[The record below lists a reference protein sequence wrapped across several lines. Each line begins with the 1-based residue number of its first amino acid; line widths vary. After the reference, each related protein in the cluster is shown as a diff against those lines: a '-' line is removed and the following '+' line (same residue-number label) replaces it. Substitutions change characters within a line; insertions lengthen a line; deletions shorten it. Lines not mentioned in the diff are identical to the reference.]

1 MTEEKEN
8 KLKLNLRKRD
18 GKNARPAVAKDEDDF
33 EENTEG
39 RTTIHLMVDGSKP
52 VFPGLMFPLPFASR
66 FMNST
71 MA

>member
-18 GKNARPAVAKDEDDF
+18 GKTARPAVAKDEDDF

-39 RTTIHLMVDGSKP
+39 RTPRWFYSPDASNSVP
-52 VFPGLMFPLPFASR
+52 PFPK
-66 FMNST
+66 
-71 MA
+71 